1 MIIQSRRNRA
11 AQAQWKWDKAVNER
25 CQWPSHRTSHR
36 PRPNWMWALPKSAEW
51 RGGWGEGRGG
61 EGETRIQNCETQP
74 VFEIRDSLRMNV
86 FTCQSQLVIAIAI
99 VIVYIACIN
108 LDPHSIANLSSCL
121 AFAFATAVAFI
132 LVLTL
137 ALVFVFVFV
146 FMQVFYILNCVCEAC
161 GQTDGQTVGQTT
173 ISPTDEC
180 VALKRSIHNTRN
192 GNGYSP
198 RCNVPMER
206 QR

>member
-1 MIIQSRRNRA
+1 MTEPANEPQTQTQLNVGV
-11 AQAQWKWDKAVNER
+11 DKECRV
-25 CQWPSHRTSHR
+25 
-36 PRPNWMWALPKSAEW
+36 K
-51 RGGWGEGRGG
+51 RGGRGG

-173 ISPTDEC
+173 TSPTDEC